1 VLAPVR
7 SAPFPV
13 EDAIGNRVAA
23 ALDAALLRHD
33 ASHEELR
40 KAIEACVDSLRIQG
54 MTPEGVVI
62 TIKALLLHSAN
73 AAAPHRREHS
83 LQAADY
89 FNIEIVNW
97 CVVAYFRRPSV
108 PDQPG

>member
-1 VLAPVR
+1 MLAPVR
-7 SAPFPV
+7 SAPCPV
-13 EDAIGNRVAA
+13 DDAIGNRVAG

-40 KAIEACVDSLRIQG
+40 KAIEACVDSLRSQG

-73 AAAPHRREHS
+73 AAPPNRKEHS

-89 FNIEIVNW
+89 FDIEIVNW
-97 CVVAYFRRPSV
+97 CVVAYFRGPTL
-108 PDQPG
+108 PDQFG